1 MPSIFKVIR
10 QRNTWVPLV
19 WMFLGCTWVGMGCD
33 GSTSSTPTEPEIL
46 QSQAQRV
53 ITPTLSAEEKD
64 GVVAA
69 NTEFATRLY
78 QEVAEPGENMFFSPL
93 SISLALTMTYAGA
106 EHETAEQMLH
116 ALQLTDHAPYVHK
129 AFNAIESGLH
139 TLAKPVQNEKSE
151 PFELTL
157 HNALWAQKDVTI
169 QNAFLDTLA
178 ENYGTGLY
186 ILDFIQHAEESRQ
199 TINRWV
205 EHQTNER
212 IVDLLPEQSIDDRTR
227 FVLTNAIYFKASWL
241 MHFDP
246 NATQK
251 ADFHKADGSTRTVDM
266 MHQTLKSTRASAD
279 EDLKVVELPYDGGD
293 VSMFVFLPEDFSAF
307 ERELSEESLHQA
319 IDSLTHY
326 GVSLWLPRFEVKQD
340 IDLKNSLRHLG
351 MNKPFEAGAQF
362 ESISD
367 EIPLRITDVF
377 HQAFI
382 AVDEKG
388 TEAAAATAVIVGT
401 ESSGPEQTMDF
412 RADKPFFFVIQDND
426 SHNILFMGRVVD
438 PG

>member
-1 MPSIFKVIR
+1 MPSVFEEIR
-10 QRNTWVPLV
+10 QQVAWVALGV
-19 WMFLGCTWVGMGCD
+19 MFLGCTWVGMGCD
-33 GSTSSTPTEPEIL
+33 GSASSTPTEPEML
-46 QSQAQRV
+46 RSQAQRV
-53 ITPTLSAEEKD
+53 VTPTLSAEEKD

-69 NTEFATRLY
+69 NTEFAARLY

-157 HNALWAQKDVTI
+157 HNALWAQENVTI

-212 IVDLLPEQSIDDRTR
+212 IVDLLPEQSIDHLTR

-241 MHFDP
+241 THFDQD
-246 NATQK
+246 ATQK
-251 ADFHKADGSTRTVDM
+251 ADFHKGDGSTRTVDM
-266 MHQTLKSTRASAD
+266 MHQTLKSTRARAD

-293 VSMFVFLPEDFSAF
+293 ISMFVFLPEDFSAF
-307 ERELSEESLHQA
+307 ERELSEELLHQA

-326 GVSLWLPRFEVKQD
+326 GVSLWLPRFEIKQD
-340 IDLKNSLRHLG
+340 IDLKKSLRHLG

-362 ESISD
+362 GGISD

-401 ESSGPEQTMDF
+401 ESAGPQEHLDF

-438 PG
+438 P